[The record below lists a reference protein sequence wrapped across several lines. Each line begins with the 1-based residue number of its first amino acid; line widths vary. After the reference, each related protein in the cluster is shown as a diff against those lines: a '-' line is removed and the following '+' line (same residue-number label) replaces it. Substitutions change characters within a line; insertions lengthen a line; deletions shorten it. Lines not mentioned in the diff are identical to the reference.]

1 MLGDPKR
8 AIKSMMIPLVISYLV
23 VQVNIFADT
32 SWCSGLGSDA
42 SSAVSS
48 IFPVY
53 WIVSGLGTGIGVGA
67 STSIARYLGREDK
80 ASADSI
86 AAQTIVLSVIAG
98 VIITPVLLL
107 ILDPMISWL
116 GLGEIGQQCKDY
128 ILPSIWSSVI
138 LILNGAL
145 AGIIRAEGA
154 AKKSMAVLLSAAV
167 INIVLDPILIY
178 TFDMGLLGAGIATA
192 IATAVSTLIGAY
204 WYFRKSM
211 FIDISFR
218 GFRVKPDQMKDVL
231 FVGIPRVTESTL
243 ISVMS
248 LIQRFLIVPVV
259 GMMGIAFYN
268 IPWRY
273 VAVAMVISQ
282 AAGSALIPVC
292 SAALGRNDNVK
303 AEAGYRYSFQITMVI
318 MTVFAVIVF
327 IFADYLVIPF
337 SFSESMIQYRA
348 EFAHGLRIYALFF
361 PFMGMVD
368 IGSSILQSLRMA
380 QASMIMAFVRNAF
393 LIIVMLF
400 AHSMDDIY
408 WQLFATE
415 VLGGLMM
422 MGMAVHEFRKYKR
435 KRLLITA

>member
-154 AKKSMAVLLSAAV
+154 AKKSMAVLLSAAI

-211 FIDISFR
+211 FISISFK

-303 AEAGYRYSFQITMVI
+303 AETGYRYSFRITMVI

-380 QASMIMAFVRNAF
+380 QASMVMAFVRNAF
-393 LIIVMLF
+393 LVVVMLF

>member
-145 AGIIRAEGA
+145 AGVIRAEGA
-154 AKKSMAVLLSAAV
+154 AKKSMAVLLSAAI

-211 FIDISFR
+211 FISISFK

-303 AEAGYRYSFQITMVI
+303 AETGYRYSFRITMVI

-393 LIIVMLF
+393 LVVVMLF

>member
-154 AKKSMAVLLSAAV
+154 AKKSMAVLLSAAI

-211 FIDISFR
+211 FIGISFR

-259 GMMGIAFYN
+259 GMIGIAFYN

-303 AEAGYRYSFQITMVI
+303 AETGYRYSFRITMVI

-393 LIIVMLF
+393 LVVVMLF

-422 MGMAVHEFRKYKR
+422 MGMAIHEFRKYKR

>member
-154 AKKSMAVLLSAAV
+154 AKKSMAVLLSAAI

-211 FIDISFR
+211 FIGISFR

-303 AEAGYRYSFQITMVI
+303 AETGYRYSFRITMVI

-393 LIIVMLF
+393 LVVVMLF

-422 MGMAVHEFRKYKR
+422 MGMAIHEFRKYKR